1 MIKKENHMK
10 IVCLT
15 ECSGGC
21 GNWDE
26 IDDADVVAW
35 TCSDCCVMVGIKENK

>member
-1 MIKKENHMK
+1 MND
-10 IVCLT
+10 IVCIT

-26 IDDADVVAW
+26 INDERILIW
-35 TCSDCCVMVGIKENK
+35 I